1 MNLKPLPAL
10 VSLSLPLFAVSALL
24 LQLAPSGL
32 AKGMGPPRGEDEANA
47 GLGFAVEGKGR
58 DVMTH
63 MNEVLNRRGLV
74 QGFDNRTARFVTVGY
89 AVVTAPPGSAD
100 YHQSRRLAWQAAM
113 QDARMQF
120 VYFYSARVSTEI
132 ESVYEE
138 PNAATLIDTQARGSA
153 DGLGQAVIRLVHKE
167 VLARGVDLDSPSG
180 RAVAKGIAEK
190 VLASSEIRSAV
201 RVAANGEIAGL
212 QALET
217 FEATNPGEQT
227 EIGVIAVSSQKSRA
241 MVNAI
246 RGEGK
251 AATGASKG
259 SIEEWVMSLPVEQL
273 IYTQGVLLRSGPGG
287 EVWCLAFSQSSASS
301 SGSQRS
307 VLMARNKAYANGMQD
322 LRDFAGVQVL
332 CEQVSQASESVVELA
347 GMGEIYESESSYREA
362 VLSSG
367 AKMEIAPVTPI
378 RNWQGRHRLA
388 KETPLVG
395 SVYAWRASLKG
406 TANVLLG
413 DPASESATVGGEVC
427 LGCTLHCQHE
437 GGEVE
442 AARSE
447 RSAVTEGLDE
457 AILVALER
465 GLTTRAGR
473 DESYGAFVLTLVPL
487 DGEAT
492 REQVALM
499 QATAKTQLAEFF
511 GAQVLS
517 ETESR
522 FSEDNGVVA
531 SYFSSMSKVS
541 VDKLLRGVGM
551 HGLSKGLGGLLYG
564 VFIASEKEN
573 DVSVAV
579 SLSMRG
585 GAPKEGESVEVMAT
599 GIAAIVGGAIDDARS
614 NALQS
619 ARREAVEKVM
629 GMTVVGFIQVKD
641 MDVMRSGTFSD
652 TRGFIEKWEEISG
665 GQEGDYYIVRISARV
680 TPKKLYD
687 SYASHLASIGTP
699 RFYVDA
705 GDLPDEVSDLLA
717 KIGRSQ
723 SSLEGEL
730 RAAAGGGGGPK
741 VDRLIGLSDEQQR
754 DLIELEDAILRFIGS
769 TGGGFKAPVTDY
781 LLGLGLPITELR
793 GDASYIVRLKPKFE
807 AVFHPINARVGL
819 RLTLGVSLDDAVTGD
834 AYLALDSDG
843 RASNFGLTDEINRN
857 VVIQKALDSI
867 KGELHEKVNAVIEG
881 FLRNG
886 QLARIEFWEHMK
898 WLSGKEDS
906 VHQAIAGLP
915 GVVKVTREIDGAEDE
930 LVFNVWYR
938 GPVDFLEPMVT
949 DALSQY
955 VPSCSE
961 VYVPVYQGAKE
972 IVYMP
977 SM

>member
-32 AKGMGPPRGEDEANA
+32 AKGMGPPRGQDEANA
-47 GLGFAVEGKGR
+47 GLGFAVEGNGR

-100 YHQSRRLAWQAAM
+100 YHQSRRAAWQSAM
-113 QDARMQF
+113 QQARKECAN
-120 VYFYSARVSTEI
+120 FYSAKVSSEI

-138 PNAATLIDTQARGSA
+138 PNAVTLIETQARGGA
-153 DGLGQAVIRLVHKE
+153 GGPGQAVIRLIHKE
-167 VLARGVDLDSPSG
+167 VLAKGVDLDSPSG
-180 RAVAKGIAEK
+180 RAKAKGIARA
-190 VLASSEIRSAV
+190 VLATSEIRSAV
-201 RVAANGEIAGL
+201 RVAANAEVAGL
-212 QALET
+212 QALQTYES
-217 FEATNPGEQT
+217 TNPGEKT
-227 EIGVIAVSSQKSRA
+227 EIGVIAVSSKKSRA
-241 MVNAI
+241 MVNAM

-251 AATGASKG
+251 AATGTSKG
-259 SIEEWVMSLPVEQL
+259 SVEEWVQSLPIEQL
-273 IYTQGVLLRSGPGG
+273 IYTQGILLRTGPGG
-287 EVWCLAFSQSSASS
+287 EVWCLAFSQSPAS
-301 SGSQRS
+301 SGSQRGKI
-307 VLMARNKAYANGMQD
+307 MARQQAVVNARQD
-322 LRDFAGVQVL
+322 LRDFAGMQVL
-332 CEQVSQASESVVELA
+332 SEQVSQSSESVVELA
-347 GMGEIYESESSYREA
+347 GMEEIYESENSYSEFVKSA
-362 VLSSG
+362 AEEIDFSG
-367 AKMEIAPVTPI
+367 VTTI
-378 RNWQGRHRLA
+378 RSWGASHPLA
-388 KETPLVG
+388 KETSLVG
-395 SVYAWRASLKG
+395 SVCAWRASLKG
-406 TANVLLG
+406 TVDVLLG
-413 DPASESATVGGEVC
+413 TSPGAPTAAGGSVC
-427 LGCTLHCQHE
+427 LGCPLHCQDE
-437 GGEVE
+437 TGEALAASEKRSTGVE
-442 AARSE
+442 NLESAR
-447 RSAVTEGLDE
+447 L
-457 AILVALER
+457 IALEG

-499 QATAKTQLAEFF
+499 QATAKTQLGEFF
-511 GAQVLS
+511 GAQVSS

-522 FSEDNGVVA
+522 FSEDNGVVD

-551 HGLSKGLGGLLYG
+551 HGLSKGRGGLLYG

-573 DVSVAV
+573 DISVAV

-599 GIAAIVGGAIDDARS
+599 GIAAIVGGAISDARS

-619 ARREAVEKVM
+619 AQREAVEKVM

-665 GQEGDYYIVRISARV
+665 GPEGDYYIVRISARV

-730 RAAAGGGGGPK
+730 REAAGGGGGPK

-754 DLIELEDAILRFIGS
+754 DLFELEVAILRFIGS
-769 TGGGFKAPVTDY
+769 TGGGFRAPVTDY

-807 AVFHPINARVGL
+807 AVSHPIHSRVGL

-857 VVIQKALDSI
+857 VVIQKAFDSI
-867 KGELHEKVNAVIEG
+867 KGELHEKINGVIEG
-881 FLRNG
+881 FLSNG

-906 VHQAIAGLP
+906 VHQAIEGLP
-915 GVVKVTREIDGAEDE
+915 GVVKVTHEIDGAEDE

-977 SM
+977 SR